1 MIIGTAG
8 HIDHGKTSLVRAL
21 TGVDTDRL
29 KEEQRR
35 GITIEL
41 GFAYLPRPSG
51 DIIGFVDVPGHERLV
66 HTMLAGASGIDF
78 ALLVVAADDGVM
90 PQTREHLAIIDLL
103 GIRRGI
109 VAMSKCDLVT
119 PERRVEVSAE
129 IRAALSATSLAEA
142 DIVPVSAVTDEG
154 IAELLSRLDEAAA
167 STRLRSADG
176 RFRLAID
183 RSFSLRGA
191 GTVVT
196 GTVLSGRVT
205 VGDRVMTSPGGLEA
219 RVRSVHAQN
228 TAATLGL
235 AGQRCAIALVGAKI
249 DPESVGRGD
258 VLLDPPLHSPANRID
273 VTLKLLPSERKA
285 LSQWLPVKFH
295 HGSTERNARVLALRS
310 GGIAP
315 GDGDYAQI
323 MLDRPAA
330 MAAGDRFVLRDSAA
344 TRTIGG
350 GTILDLR
357 PPERHRATL
366 ERRAE
371 LEILAGHDPM
381 AVLRQLL
388 DGSRGFIDLAAFFRD
403 RAAGADLV
411 EAAVQA
417 LDLVTFADGE
427 RVVALTQGTW
437 QSYASGAIQALDRFH
452 AEKPDLPGL
461 GQERLRLALSPRLP
475 APTFAR
481 ALQQLVTEGKV
492 TLDRSWVR
500 RPGHEVRLSDDEEK
514 LWSRIAPLLG
524 GEVRFRPPRVR
535 DIAKAQRIDEGFVR
549 RLFKLASRRGDVD
562 EIAQD
567 HYFLGETV
575 IEMADIAR
583 TLAAADADGEFTVI
597 AFRDRVQNGRKVAI
611 HILEFFDRQG
621 LTMRRGDIRRI
632 NPHKRDMFSRSLAG
646 DAQPVPRDGGETS
659 PVGRPDF
666 KSGEGRETA
675 FGGFDSCLLRQSDPK
690 KKAGS
695 VG

>member
-21 TGVDTDRL
+21 TGVETDRL

-66 HTMLAGASGIDF
+66 HTMLAGATGIDF

-103 GIRRGI
+103 GIRRGA
-109 VAMSKCDLVT
+109 VALSKCDLAT
-119 PERRVEVSAE
+119 PERLVEVSAQ
-129 IRAALSATSLAEA
+129 IRATLAGTGLEEA
-142 DIVPVSAVTDEG
+142 EIVPVSTVTDEG
-154 IAELLSRLDEAAA
+154 VADLLALLDREAIA
-167 STRLRSADG
+167 TGLRSADG

-196 GTVLSGRVT
+196 GTVLSGRVA
-205 VGDRVMTSPGGLEA
+205 VGDRVLTSPGGIEA

-228 TAATLGL
+228 AAATLGL
-235 AGQRCAIALVGAKI
+235 AGQRCALALAGPKV
-249 DPESVGRGD
+249 DPESVSRGE
-258 VLLDPPLHSPANRID
+258 VLLEPTLHSPTNRID

-295 HGSTERNARVLALRS
+295 HGSAERNARVLALKS
-310 GGIAP
+310 AGIAP

-323 MLDRPAA
+323 VLDRPAA

-344 TRTIGG
+344 SRTIGG

-357 PPERHRATL
+357 PPERHRGTPA
-366 ERRAE
+366 RRAE
-371 LEILAGHDPM
+371 LEILAGHDAM
-381 AVLRQLL
+381 FMLRQLL
-388 DGSRGFIDLAAFFRD
+388 ESGRGFVDIAAFFRD
-403 RAAGADLV
+403 RAAAEPLV
-411 EAAVQA
+411 EEAIRA
-417 LDLVTFADGE
+417 LDLVTFADGD
-427 RVVALTQGTW
+427 RVIGLTRSAW
-437 QSYASGAIQALDRFH
+437 RAYATEAIATLERFH

-461 GQERLRLALSPRLP
+461 GQERLRLALNPRLP
-475 APTFAR
+475 GPTFVR
-481 ALQQLVTEGKV
+481 ALQQLVAEGQLV
-492 TLDRSWVR
+492 LDRSWVR
-500 RPGHEVRLSDDEEK
+500 RPGHEVRLSDEEEK
-514 LWSRIAPLLG
+514 LWSRIFPLLG
-524 GEVRFRPPRVR
+524 GEARFRPPRVR
-535 DIAKAQRIDEGFVR
+535 DIAKAQRIDEGFIR
-549 RLFKLASRRGDVD
+549 RLFKLAARRGDVD

-567 HYFLGETV
+567 HYFLGQTV
-575 IEMADIAR
+575 IEMANMAR
-583 TLAAADADGEFTVI
+583 ELAAADPNGEFTVI
-597 AFRDRVQNGRKVAI
+597 AFRDRLANGRKVAI

-632 NPHKRDMFSRSLAG
+632 NPHKRDLFSRG
-646 DAQPVPRDGGETS
+646 PVGADPAASRDGRETS

-675 FGGFDSCLLRQSDPK
+675 LGGFDSCLFRQNS
-690 KKAGS
+690 S
-695 VG
+695 RRR

>member
-1 MIIGTAG
+1 MIVGTAG

-66 HTMLAGASGIDF
+66 HTMLAGATGIDF

-103 GIRRGI
+103 GIRRGA
-109 VAMSKCDLVT
+109 VALSKCDLAS
-119 PERRVEVSAE
+119 PERLAEVSSE
-129 IRAALSATSLAEA
+129 IRAVLAGTGLA
-142 DIVPVSAVTDEG
+142 DAEIVPVSTVTDEG
-154 IAELLSRLDEAAA
+154 VANLLALLDREAAA
-167 STRLRSADG
+167 TRLRPADG

-196 GTVLSGRVT
+196 GTVLSGRVA
-205 VGDRVMTSPGGLEA
+205 VGDHVMTSPAGLEA

-235 AGQRCAIALVGAKI
+235 AGQRCAIALVGPKI
-249 DPESVGRGD
+249 DPESVVRGD
-258 VLLDPPLHSPANRID
+258 VLLDPTLHSPTNRID

-285 LSQWLPVKFH
+285 ISQWLPVKFH
-295 HGSTERNARVLALRS
+295 HGSAERNARVLALKS

-323 MLDRPAA
+323 ILDRPAA

-344 TRTIGG
+344 SRTIGG

-357 PPERHRATL
+357 PPERHRATPA
-366 ERRAE
+366 RRAE
-371 LEILAGHDPM
+371 LEILSDHDPM
-381 AVLRQLL
+381 AVLRGLL
-388 DGSRGFIDLAAFFRD
+388 EGGRSFIDLAAFFRD
-403 RAAGADLV
+403 RAAAGGLV
-411 EAAVQA
+411 DEAVQA
-417 LDLVTFADGE
+417 FGLVTFIDGD
-427 RVVALTQGTW
+427 RVVALTAETW
-437 QSYASGAIQALDRFH
+437 QAYATEVAATLDRFH

-475 APTFAR
+475 APAFAR
-481 ALQQLVTEGKV
+481 ALQRLVTEGQV
-492 TLDRSWVR
+492 ILDRSWVR
-500 RPGHEVRLSDDEEK
+500 RPGHEVRLSPEEEK
-514 LWSRIAPLLG
+514 IWSRIAPMLS
-524 GEVRFRPPRVR
+524 GEARFRPPRVR
-535 DIAKAQRIDEGFVR
+535 DIAKSLRIDEGFIR
-549 RLFKLASRRGDVD
+549 RLFKLAARRGDVD

-567 HYFLGETV
+567 HYFLGPTV
-575 IEMADIAR
+575 VEMADAAR
-583 TLAAADADGEFTVI
+583 TLAAADAGGEFTVI
-597 AFRDRVQNGRKVAI
+597 AFRDRLDNGRKVAI

-632 NPHKRDMFSRSLAG
+632 NPHKRDLFSRAQAED
-646 DAQPVPRDGGETS
+646 DA
-659 PVGRPDF
+659 
-666 KSGEGRETA
+666 A
-675 FGGFDSCLLRQSDPK
+675 
-690 KKAGS
+690 A
-695 VG
+695 

>member
-41 GFAYLPRPSG
+41 GFAYLPRPTG

-109 VAMSKCDLVT
+109 VAMSKCDLVS
-119 PERRVEVSAE
+119 PERRAEVSAE
-129 IRAALSATSLAEA
+129 IRGALSGTGLAEA
-142 DIVPVSAVTDEG
+142 DIVPVSTVTDEG
-154 IAELLSRLDEAAA
+154 IAELLSLLDEAAA
-167 STRLRSADG
+167 ATRLRSADG

-191 GTVVT
+191 GTVIT

-205 VGDRVMTSPGGLEA
+205 VGDRVMSSPGGLEA

-235 AGQRCAIALVGAKI
+235 AGQRCAIGLVGPKI

-258 VLLDPPLHSPANRID
+258 VLLDPTLHSPANRID

-295 HGSTERNARVLALRS
+295 HGSAERNARVLALRS

-357 PPERHRATL
+357 PPERHRATPA
-366 ERRAE
+366 RRAE
-371 LEILAGHDPM
+371 LDILSGHDPM
-381 AVLRQLL
+381 VVLRRLL
-388 DGSRGFIDLAAFFRD
+388 EASRSFVDLTAFFRD
-403 RAAGADLV
+403 RAAAAGLV
-411 EAAVQA
+411 DTSVQT

-427 RVVALTQGTW
+427 RVVALTRGTW
-437 QSYASGAIQALDRFH
+437 QAYASDVVDTLDRFH

-475 APTFAR
+475 APTFSR
-481 ALQQLVTEGKV
+481 ALQQLVAEGKV

-500 RPGHEVRLSDDEEK
+500 RPGHEVRLSDEEEQ
-514 LWSRIAPLLG
+514 LWSRIAPVLG
-524 GEVRFRPPRVR
+524 GEARFRPPRVR
-535 DIAKAQRIDEGFVR
+535 DIAKAQRIDENFIR
-549 RLFKLASRRGDVD
+549 RLFKLAARRGDVD

-567 HYFLGETV
+567 HYFLGSTV

-583 TLAAADADGEFTVI
+583 ALAAADADGEFTVI

-611 HILEFFDRQG
+611 QILEFFDRQG

-632 NPHKRDMFSRSLAG
+632 NPHKRDLFSRVPAGGSLA
-646 DAQPVPRDGGETS
+646 ASRDGGETS

-675 FGGFDSCLLRQSDPK
+675 FGGFDSCLLRQNSP
-690 KKAGS
+690 GRR
-695 VG
+695 

>member
-1 MIIGTAG
+1 MIVGTAG

-66 HTMLAGASGIDF
+66 HTMLAGATGIDF

-103 GIRRGI
+103 GIRRGA
-109 VAMSKCDLVT
+109 VALSKCDLAS
-119 PERRVEVSAE
+119 PERLAEVSNE
-129 IRAALSATSLAEA
+129 IRAGLAGTGLA
-142 DIVPVSAVTDEG
+142 DAEIVPVSTVTDEG
-154 IAELLSRLDEAAA
+154 IANLLALLDREAAA
-167 STRLRSADG
+167 TRLRPADG

-196 GTVLSGRVT
+196 GTVLSGRVA
-205 VGDRVMTSPGGLEA
+205 VGDHVMTSPAGLEA

-235 AGQRCAIALVGAKI
+235 AGQRCAIALVGPKI
-249 DPESVGRGD
+249 DPESVVRGD
-258 VLLDPPLHSPANRID
+258 VLLDPTLHSPTNRID

-285 LSQWLPVKFH
+285 ISQWLPVKFH
-295 HGSTERNARVLALRS
+295 HGSAERNARVLALKS

-323 MLDRPAA
+323 ILDRPAA

-344 TRTIGG
+344 SRTIGG

-357 PPERHRATL
+357 PPERHRATPA
-366 ERRAE
+366 RRAE
-371 LEILAGHDPM
+371 LEILSDHDPM
-381 AVLRQLL
+381 AALRGLL
-388 DGSRGFIDLAAFFRD
+388 EGGRSFIDLAAFFRD
-403 RAAGADLV
+403 RAAADALV
-411 EAAVQA
+411 DEAVQA
-417 LDLVTFADGE
+417 FGLVTFVDGD
-427 RVVALTQGTW
+427 RVVALTAETW
-437 QSYASGAIQALDRFH
+437 QAYATEVAATLDRFH

-475 APTFAR
+475 APAFAR
-481 ALQQLVTEGKV
+481 ALQRLVAEGQV
-492 TLDRSWVR
+492 ILDRSWVR
-500 RPGHEVRLSDDEEK
+500 RPGHEVRLSPEEEK
-514 LWSRIAPLLG
+514 IWSRIAPMLG
-524 GEVRFRPPRVR
+524 GEARFRPPRVR
-535 DIAKAQRIDEGFVR
+535 DIAKSLRIDEGFIR
-549 RLFKLASRRGDVD
+549 RLFKLAARRGDVD

-567 HYFLGETV
+567 HYFLGPTV
-575 IEMADIAR
+575 VEMADSAR
-583 TLAAADADGEFTVI
+583 ALAAADAGGEFTVI
-597 AFRDRVQNGRKVAI
+597 AFRDRLDNGRKVAI

-632 NPHKRDMFSRSLAG
+632 NPHKRDLFSRAQAED
-646 DAQPVPRDGGETS
+646 DA
-659 PVGRPDF
+659 
-666 KSGEGRETA
+666 A
-675 FGGFDSCLLRQSDPK
+675 
-690 KKAGS
+690 A
-695 VG
+695 

>member
-66 HTMLAGASGIDF
+66 HTMLAGATGIDF

-109 VAMSKCDLVT
+109 VAISKCDLVP
-119 PERRVEVSAE
+119 PERRAEVSAE
-129 IRAALSATSLAEA
+129 IRAALSGIRLAEA
-142 DIVPVSAVTDEG
+142 DIVPVSTVTDEG
-154 IAELLSRLDEAAA
+154 IAELLSLLDEAAA
-167 STRLRSADG
+167 ATRSRSADG

-205 VGDRVMTSPGGLEA
+205 VGDRVMTSPSGLEA

-228 TAATLGL
+228 TAATMGL
-235 AGQRCAIALVGAKI
+235 AGQRCAIALVGPKI
-249 DPESVGRGD
+249 DPESVVRGD
-258 VLLDPPLHSPANRID
+258 VLLDPTLHCPTNRID
-273 VTLKLLPSERKA
+273 LTLKLLPSERKA
-285 LSQWLPVKFH
+285 VSQWLPVKFH
-295 HGSTERNARVLALRS
+295 HGSAERNARVLALRS

-323 MLDRPAA
+323 ILDRPAA

-357 PPERHRATL
+357 PPERHRATPA
-366 ERRAE
+366 RRAE
-371 LEILAGHDPM
+371 LDILAGHDPM

-388 DGSRGFIDLAAFFRD
+388 EASRSFIDLVAFFRD
-403 RAAGADLV
+403 RAAASGLLDD
-411 EAAVQA
+411 AVQA
-417 LDLVTFADGE
+417 LDLMTFGDGD
-427 RVVALTQGTW
+427 RVVALTQVTW
-437 QSYASGAIQALDRFH
+437 QAYATDVINALDRFH
-452 AEKPDLPGL
+452 GEKPDLPGL

-475 APTFAR
+475 SPTFAR
-481 ALQQLVTEGKV
+481 ALQQLVAEGKV
-492 TLDRSWVR
+492 ALDRSWVR
-500 RPGHEVRLSDDEEK
+500 RPGHEVRLSDEEEK

-524 GEVRFRPPRVR
+524 GEARFRPPRVR
-535 DIAKAQRIDEGFVR
+535 DIAKVQRIDEGFIR
-549 RLFKLASRRGDVD
+549 RLFKLAARRGDVD
-562 EIAQD
+562 EVAQD
-567 HYFLGETV
+567 HYFLGSTV
-575 IEMADIAR
+575 IEVADIAR
-583 TLAAADADGEFTVI
+583 ALAAADAGGEFSVI

-632 NPHKRDMFSRSLAG
+632 NPHKRDLFSRTQTGTAPG
-646 DAQPVPRDGGETS
+646 APRDGGETS

-675 FGGFDSCLLRQSDPK
+675 FGGFDSCLLRHNTT
-690 KKAGS
+690 GRR
-695 VG
+695 

>member
-66 HTMLAGASGIDF
+66 HTMLAGATGIDF

-90 PQTREHLAIIDLL
+90 PQTREHLAIVDLL
-103 GIRRGI
+103 GIRRGV
-109 VAMSKCDLVT
+109 VAMSKCDLAS
-119 PERRVEVSAE
+119 PERRAEVSAE
-129 IRAALSATSLAEA
+129 IRAALFGTGLADA
-142 DIVPVSAVTDEG
+142 QVVPVSTVTGEG
-154 IAELLSRLDEAAA
+154 IADLLLLLDEAAA
-167 STRLRSADG
+167 ATALRSADG
-176 RFRLAID
+176 RFRLAVD

-228 TAATLGL
+228 AAATLGL
-235 AGQRCAIALVGAKI
+235 AGQRCAIALVGPKI
-249 DPESVGRGD
+249 DTESVVRGD
-258 VLLDPPLHSPANRID
+258 VLLDPSLHSPTNRID
-273 VTLKLLPSERKA
+273 VTLKLLPSERKT
-285 LSQWLPVKFH
+285 LSQWMPVKFH
-295 HGSTERNARVLALRS
+295 HGSAERNARVLALRS

-323 MLDRPAA
+323 VLDRPAA

-357 PPERHRATL
+357 PPERHRSTP

-371 LEILAGHDPM
+371 LEILAEHDPM
-381 AVLRQLL
+381 AVLGRLL
-388 DGSRGFIDLAAFFRD
+388 ATSRSFIDVAAFFRD
-403 RAAGADLV
+403 RAAAAELV
-411 EAAVQA
+411 EEAVQA
-417 LDLVTFADGE
+417 LDLVTFADGD
-427 RVVALTQGTW
+427 RLVALTRGTW
-437 QSYASGAIQALDRFH
+437 QTFATDVVTALDRFH

-475 APTFAR
+475 APAFAR
-481 ALQQLVTEGKV
+481 ALQQLVAEGKV

-500 RPGHEVRLSDDEEK
+500 RPGHEVRLSEDEEK

-524 GEVRFRPPRVR
+524 GEARFRPPRVR
-535 DIAKAQRIDEGFVR
+535 DISKDLRIDEGFIR
-549 RLFKLASRRGDVD
+549 RLFKLAGRRGDVD

-567 HYFLGETV
+567 HYFLGATV

-583 TLAAADADGEFTVI
+583 ALAAADAGGEFTVI

-632 NPHKRDMFSRSLAG
+632 NPHKRDLFSRTPAG
-646 DAQPVPRDGGETS
+646 GASPAPRDGGETS

-675 FGGFDSCLLRQSDPK
+675 LGGFDSCLLRQKS
-690 KKAGS
+690 S
-695 VG
+695 R

>member
-129 IRAALSATSLAEA
+129 IRAALAATTLAEV

-235 AGQRCAIALVGAKI
+235 AGQRCALALVGPKI

-258 VLLDPPLHSPANRID
+258 VLLDPTLHSPANRID

-285 LSQWLPVKFH
+285 ISQWLPVKFH
-295 HGSTERNARVLALRS
+295 HGSAERNARVLALRS

-315 GDGDYAQI
+315 GEGDYAQI
-323 MLDRPAA
+323 ILDRPAA

-357 PPERHRATL
+357 PPERHRATPG
-366 ERRAE
+366 RRAE

-381 AVLRQLL
+381 AVLRRLF
-388 DGSRGFIDLAAFFRD
+388 DGSRSFIDLAAFFRE
-403 RAAGADLV
+403 RAAAASLV
-411 EAAVQA
+411 EAAVKA
-417 LDLVTFADGE
+417 LDLVTFVDGE
-427 RVVALTQGTW
+427 RVVALTHGTW
-437 QSYASGAIQALDRFH
+437 QSYASDAIHTLDRFH

-475 APTFAR
+475 APAFAH
-481 ALQQLVTEGKV
+481 ALQQLVAEGKV
-492 TLDRSWVR
+492 ILDRSWVR
-500 RPGHEVRLSDDEEK
+500 RPGHEVRLSDEEEQI
-514 LWSRIAPLLG
+514 WSRITPLLG

-535 DIAKAQRIDEGFVR
+535 DIAKSQRIDEGFIR

-567 HYFLGETV
+567 HYFLSDTV
-575 IEMADIAR
+575 IEMANIAR
-583 TLAAADADGEFTVI
+583 TLAEADAGGEFTVI

-632 NPHKRDMFSRSLAG
+632 NPHKRDLFSRSSAG
-646 DAQPVPRDGGETS
+646 EARPSSRDGGETS

-675 FGGFDSCLLRQSDPK
+675 FGGFDSCLLRQSDLEK
-690 KKAGS
+690 RRGS
-695 VG
+695 SR

>member
-1 MIIGTAG
+1 MIVGTAG

-78 ALLVVAADDGVM
+78 ALLVIAADDGVM

-103 GIRRGI
+103 GLRRGA
-109 VAMSKCDLVT
+109 VALSKCDLAT
-119 PERRVEVSAE
+119 PARLAEVSAQ
-129 IRAALSATSLAEA
+129 IRATLAGTGLA
-142 DIVPVSAVTDEG
+142 DAEIIPVSTVTDEG
-154 IAELLSRLDEAAA
+154 VADLLARLDREAAV
-167 STRLRSADG
+167 TGLRPADG

-196 GTVLSGRVT
+196 GTVLSGRVA
-205 VGDRVMTSPGGLEA
+205 VGDRVMTSPSGLEA

-228 TAATLGL
+228 TAATFGV
-235 AGQRCAIALVGAKI
+235 AGQRCALALAGPKI

-258 VLLDPPLHSPANRID
+258 VLLDPTLHSPTNRID
-273 VTLKLLPSERKA
+273 VTLKLLASERKA
-285 LSQWLPVKFH
+285 ISQWQPVKFH
-295 HGSTERNARVLALRS
+295 HGSAERNARVLALRS

-323 MLDRPAA
+323 VLDRPTA

-344 TRTIGG
+344 SRTIGG

-357 PPERHRATL
+357 PPERHRATPA
-366 ERRAE
+366 RRAE
-371 LEILAGHDPM
+371 LEILAGREPM
-381 AVLRQLL
+381 AVLRRLL
-388 DGSRGFIDLAAFFRD
+388 DGSRSFIDIAAFFRD
-403 RAAGADLV
+403 RAAAAGLV
-411 EAAVQA
+411 EEAQRA
-417 LDLVTFADGE
+417 LDLVTFADGD
-427 RVVALTQGTW
+427 RIIALTQSAWQAYATDVVVAL
-437 QSYASGAIQALDRFH
+437 DRLH

-461 GQERLRLALSPRLP
+461 GQERLRLALNPRLP
-475 APTFAR
+475 APTFTR
-481 ALQQLVTEGKV
+481 ALQRLVVEGQV
-492 TLDRSWVR
+492 VLDRSWVR
-500 RPGHEVRLSDDEEK
+500 RPGHEVRLSEEEEK
-514 LWSRIAPLLG
+514 LWSRIVPLLG
-524 GEVRFRPPRVR
+524 GEARFRPPRVR
-535 DIAKAQRIDEGFVR
+535 DIAKAQRLDEGLMR
-549 RLFKLASRRGDVD
+549 RLFRLAARRGDVD

-567 HYFLGETV
+567 HYFLGPTV
-575 IEMADIAR
+575 IEMADTAR
-583 TLAAADADGEFTVI
+583 AMAAADANGEFTVI
-597 AFRDRVQNGRKVAI
+597 AFRDQLGNGRKVAI
-611 HILEFFDRQG
+611 QILEFFDRQG

-632 NPHKRDMFSRSLAG
+632 NPHKRDLFSRGPAG
-646 DAQPVPRDGGETS
+646 AEPTAPCSGGETS

-675 FGGFDSCLLRQSDPK
+675 LGGFDSCLLRQMPVADRRSQ
-690 KKAGS
+690 
-695 VG
+695 

>member
-66 HTMLAGASGIDF
+66 HTMLAGATGIDF

-109 VAMSKCDLVT
+109 VAMSKCDLAS
-119 PERRVEVSAE
+119 PERRAEVNAE
-129 IRAALSATSLAEA
+129 IRAALSGTGLAEA

-154 IAELLSRLDEAAA
+154 IAELLSMLDAAA
-167 STRLRSADG
+167 AATRLRSADG

-196 GTVLSGRVT
+196 GTVLSGRVA

-235 AGQRCAIALVGAKI
+235 AGQRCAIALVGPKI
-249 DPESVGRGD
+249 DPESVMRGD
-258 VLLDPPLHSPANRID
+258 VLLDPTLHSPTNRID

-285 LSQWLPVKFH
+285 ISQWLPVKFH
-295 HGSTERNARVLALRS
+295 HGSAERNARVLALRS

-323 MLDRPAA
+323 VLDRPVA

-357 PPERHRATL
+357 PPERHRATPA
-366 ERRAE
+366 RRAE
-371 LEILAGHDPM
+371 LDILAGHDPM
-381 AVLRQLL
+381 VVLRQLL
-388 DGSRGFIDLAAFFRD
+388 ETSRSFIDLVAFFRD
-403 RAAGADLV
+403 RAAASGLAEEV
-411 EAAVQA
+411 VQA
-417 LDLVTFADGE
+417 LELVTFADGD
-427 RVVALTQGTW
+427 RVVALTQATW
-437 QSYASGAIQALDRFH
+437 RAYATDVIGALDRFH

-461 GQERLRLALSPRLP
+461 GQERLRLAFTPRFP
-475 APTFAR
+475 SPTFAR
-481 ALQQLVTEGKV
+481 ALQQLVAEGKV
-492 TLDRSWVR
+492 ALDRSWVR
-500 RPGHEVRLSDDEEK
+500 RPGHEVRLSDEEEK
-514 LWSRIAPLLG
+514 LWSRIVPLLG
-524 GEVRFRPPRVR
+524 GEARFRPPRVR
-535 DIAKAQRIDEGFVR
+535 DIAKAQRIDESFIR
-549 RLFKLASRRGDVD
+549 RLFKLAARRGDVD

-567 HYFLGETV
+567 HYFLGPTV

-583 TLAAADADGEFTVI
+583 ALAAADASGEFSVI

-632 NPHKRDMFSRSLAG
+632 NPHKRDLFSRTQMG
-646 DAQPVPRDGGETS
+646 DAPSAPRDGGETS

-675 FGGFDSCLLRQSDPK
+675 FGGFDSCLLRHKTKSII
-690 KKAGS
+690 
-695 VG
+695 

>member
-1 MIIGTAG
+1 MIVGTAG
-8 HIDHGKTSLVRAL
+8 HIDHGKTTLVRAL

-41 GFAYLPRPSG
+41 GFAYLPRASG

-66 HTMLAGASGIDF
+66 HTMLAGATGIDF

-103 GIRRGI
+103 GIRRGA
-109 VAMSKCDLVT
+109 VALSKCDLAT
-119 PERRVEVSAE
+119 PERLAEVNAQ
-129 IRAALSATSLAEA
+129 IRATLTGTGLAEA
-142 DIVPVSAVTDEG
+142 EIVPVSTVTSEG
-154 IAELLSRLDEAAA
+154 VADLLALLDREALE
-167 STRLRSADG
+167 TTLRSADG

-196 GTVLSGRVT
+196 GTVLSGRVA
-205 VGDRVMTSPGGLEA
+205 VGDRVQTSPSGLEA

-228 TAATLGL
+228 TAATLGV
-235 AGQRCAIALVGAKI
+235 AGQRCALALAGPKI
-249 DPESVGRGD
+249 DPESVVRGD
-258 VLLDPPLHSPANRID
+258 VLLDPTLHSPTNRVD

-285 LSQWLPVKFH
+285 ISQWLPVKFH
-295 HGSTERNARVLALRS
+295 HGSAERNARVLALRS

-323 MLDRPAA
+323 VLDRPAA

-344 TRTIGG
+344 MRTIGG
-350 GTILDLR
+350 GMILDLR
-357 PPERHRATL
+357 PPERHRATPA
-366 ERRAE
+366 RRAE
-371 LEILAGHDPM
+371 LDALAVHDPM
-381 AVLRQLL
+381 VVLRQLL
-388 DGSRGFIDLAAFFRD
+388 EGGRGFIDVAAFFRD
-403 RAAGADLV
+403 RAAAAGLV
-411 EAAVQA
+411 EDAVTA
-417 LDLVTFADGE
+417 LELVTFTDGD
-427 RVVALTQGTW
+427 RIVALTNPAW
-437 QSYASGAIQALDRFH
+437 QRYASDVVATLDRFH
-452 AEKPDLPGL
+452 IEKPDLPGL
-461 GQERLRLALSPRLP
+461 GQERLRLALTPRLP

-481 ALQQLVTEGKV
+481 ALQQLIADGQVI
-492 TLDRSWVR
+492 LDRSWVR
-500 RPGHEVRLSDDEEK
+500 RPGHEVRLSDEEEK

-524 GEVRFRPPRVR
+524 GEARFRPPRVR
-535 DIAKAQRIDEGFVR
+535 DIAKAQRIDEGFIR
-549 RLFKLASRRGDVD
+549 RLFKLAARRGDVD

-567 HYFLGETV
+567 HYFLGSTV

-583 TLAAADADGEFTVI
+583 DLAAADPDGEFTVI
-597 AFRDRVQNGRKVAI
+597 AFRDRLANGRKVAI

-632 NPHKRDMFSRSLAG
+632 NPHKRDLFSRGPAG
-646 DAQPVPRDGGETS
+646 ADPTASRSGGETS

-666 KSGEGRETA
+666 KSGEGRETVL
-675 FGGFDSCLLRQSDPK
+675 GGFDSCLLRQNYRLRR
-690 KKAGS
+690 
-695 VG
+695 